1 MLKLCRV
8 DISRSE
14 EIFERIESYK
24 DLVVKELR
32 PEAVVLFGSFAKG
45 DINEGSDVDIM
56 VIADFKGGFLDRVKL
71 LLDLNDEMRLPLE
84 PVGYTFEEFQRM
96 REEGNPFIREVLERG
111 KVLYGMIPG
120 GGAQVG
126 EVGHE

>member
-14 EIFERIESYK
+14 EIFERIEKYK
-24 DLVVKELR
+24 DLVVKQLR
-32 PEAVVLFGSFAKG
+32 PEVVVLFGSFAKR

-56 VIADFKGGFLDRVKL
+56 VIADFKEGFLDRVKL

-84 PVGYTFEEFQRM
+84 PVGYTSEEFQRM
-96 REEGNPFIREVLERG
+96 REKGNPFIREVFESG

>member
-14 EIFERIESYK
+14 EIFERIERYK
-24 DLVVKELR
+24 DLVVKEIR

-56 VIADFKGGFLDRVKL
+56 VIADFKERFLDRVKL
-71 LLDLNDEMRLPLE
+71 LLDLNDEVKLPLE
-84 PVGYTFEEFQRM
+84 PIGYTTEEFQRM
-96 REEGNPFIREVLERG
+96 REEGNRFIQEVLKSG
-111 KVLYGMIPG
+111 MVLYGMIPEG
-120 GGAQVG
+120 GGQVG
-126 EVGHE
+126 EVDHE